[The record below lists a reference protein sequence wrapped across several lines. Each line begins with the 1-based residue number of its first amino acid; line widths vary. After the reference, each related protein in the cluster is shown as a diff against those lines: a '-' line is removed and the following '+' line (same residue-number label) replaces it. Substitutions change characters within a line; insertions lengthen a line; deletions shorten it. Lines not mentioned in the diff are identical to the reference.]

1 MAQSDGGREWGVGRY
16 TDHRHRRP
24 FGLGSQ
30 YESHSKA
37 CRVGRLRG
45 AACLPAPTAEA
56 AGRPQLFWLEFL
68 QIPRTA
74 PATPGDENG
83 RPLQTAGCVINFTL
97 SSVGDLLR
105 PATHEPWPNFSASG
119 FIIRMYLDI
128 RPKHGRSDGSAPPCC
143 SDGGL
148 SRYAARAVT
157 GESTGRSH
165 LGKRRFAAARN
176 SEPEH
181 T

>member
-1 MAQSDGGREWGVGRY
+1 MAQSDGGRKWSVGRY
-16 TDHRHRRP
+16 TDHRHRLP
-24 FGLGSQ
+24 FGLGWQ
-30 YESHSKA
+30 YASHSTA
-37 CRVGRLRG
+37 CHVGRMRG
-45 AACLPAPTAEA
+45 AACPRRPRKGGTATTFLA
-56 AGRPQLFWLEFL
+56 RVFADTANFAGHARG
-68 QIPRTA
+68 PRTA
-74 PATPGDENG
+74 DRCNG
-83 RPLQTAGCVINFTL
+83 GVRDQLYFI
-97 SSVGDLLR
+97 VGWRSASNRDAR
-105 PATHEPWPNFSASG
+105 QWRNFSASG

-148 SRYAARAVT
+148 SRYVARAVT

>member
-1 MAQSDGGREWGVGRY
+1 MERRSIHRPPTSPTIRTRLAIREPFDGVP
-16 TDHRHRRP
+16 RR
-24 FGLGSQ
+24 
-30 YESHSKA
+30 SHA
-37 CRVGRLRG
+37 RR
-45 AACLPAPTAEA
+45 CLPAPTAEGGTA
-56 AGRPQLFWLEFL
+56 TTFLARVFADTANFAGHARG
-68 QIPRTA
+68 PRTA
-74 PATPGDENG
+74 DRCNG
-83 RPLQTAGCVINFTL
+83 GVRDQLYFI
-97 SSVGDLLR
+97 VGWRSASNRDAR
-105 PATHEPWPNFSASG
+105 QWRNFSASG

-128 RPKHGRSDGSAPPCC
+128 RPKHGRSDGSAPPWC

-148 SRYAARAVT
+148 SRYVARAVT